1 MVVSLLVAA
10 GTPATAADIVSDR
23 HHYSNQTPY
32 GDPASTS
39 IKTPPRG
46 YQLVQLQNVGRHGSR
61 SQTNA
66 KAENRALKV
75 WSAASRKG
83 ALTTVGKQFGDDV
96 KAFQKAERGITYG
109 HLSATGKAEWQGI
122 GRRTAAN
129 YPEFWA
135 RVAASRDNVKF
146 SNSPV
151 YRTEQT
157 ASALRAGLSAA
168 APGLDLKART
178 TDKHLLI
185 SNGASKAGN
194 AAVAKVLRRSDI
206 RAAAR
211 HVLRRL
217 YSASYVKSL
226 NDPVGKALDIYS
238 MYAIAP
244 GLKVETEVT
253 FDRYVPVKD
262 AKLLALAKDA
272 GNFYRYGPG
281 VKGETRSYRQAR
293 PVLKSF
299 FEEIDARLKGGHN
312 AASFRLG
319 HGETTMPFAA
329 LIDAPGS
336 QKQASKS
343 TPYSY
348 GNNPWRGW
356 VAGRMA
362 GNIEWALYR
371 NASGKALVTMR
382 YNEQPVRFTK
392 ACKASSA
399 GRYFYRV
406 STLKRCLG

>member
-1 MVVSLLVAA
+1 MVISLVVAA
-10 GTPATAADIVSDR
+10 AVPATADIVSNK
-23 HHYSNQTPY
+23 HYYANQTPY

-46 YQLVQLQNVGRHGSR
+46 YELVLLQNVGRHGSR
-61 SQTNA
+61 SQTGPV
-66 KAENRALKV
+66 AEDRALKV

-83 ALTTVGKQFGDDV
+83 ALTTAGKQFDNDV
-96 KAFQKAERGITYG
+96 KAFQKAERAIGYEK
-109 HLSATGKAEWQGI
+109 LSATGKAEWQGI

-135 RVAASRDNVKF
+135 KMARAKDNVKF
-146 SNSPV
+146 STSPV
-151 YRTEQT
+151 YRTKQS

-168 APGLDLKART
+168 APGLDLKARS
-178 TDKHLLI
+178 TDKNLLI
-185 SNGASKAGN
+185 TNGASKAGN
-194 AAVAKVLRRSDI
+194 AATASVLRRSDV

-217 YSASYVKSL
+217 YSSSYVKSL
-226 NDPVGKALDIYS
+226 NDPVGKAIDIYT
-238 MYAIAP
+238 MYSIAP
-244 GLKVETEVT
+244 GLAVETDVT
-253 FDRYVPVKD
+253 FSRYMPVED
-262 AKLLALAKDA
+262 AKYLALAKDA

-281 VKGETRSYRQAR
+281 VKGETASYRQAR

-299 FEEIDARLKGGHN
+299 FREIDARLKGGHN

-329 LIDAPGS
+329 LIEAPGS
-336 QKQASKS
+336 QKQAPKSK
-343 TPYSY
+343 PYSY

-356 VAGRMA
+356 IAGRMA
-362 GNIEWALYR
+362 GNLEWALYK
-371 NASGKALVTMR
+371 NASGNSLVTMR
-382 YNEQPVRFTK
+382 YNEQPVRFNSS
-392 ACKASSA
+392 CKASSA